1 MVIQYFLIGTGVSWL
16 LNFIKSDAGAE
27 EGYDLVT
34 KLLLI
39 VVWPIS
45 LLGLIVGI
53 VKGLFS

>member
-27 EGYDLVT
+27 EGFDLVT
-34 KLLLI
+34 KLLFI
-39 VVWPIS
+39 IAWPIS

-53 VKGLFS
+53 IRRSL